1 MIICY
6 ILKITKIDV
15 EIVSVLKKRP
25 IMMPK
30 EEPKDIKKLK
40 VGIIRKEHWSIV
52 SKRKDGDVVQNSM
65 FFL

>member
-1 MIICY
+1 MDV
-6 ILKITKIDV
+6 KITL
-15 EIVSVLKKRP
+15 VLKKRP